1 VDPGL
6 EGFDEASCLS
16 LLVFSRHDP
25 IEPYAPLPGGQLC
38 VWRHT
43 AVRKSRSRRGII
55 PGIQHQMESGRLAW
69 VRAFCYRNDK
79 EQGYAASNHM
89 LRGPG
94 LRLCWGHG
102 LAAVG
107 VVSNSCLRGGFAV
120 GEQVSQAEVQ
130 FRARHALWLRCRP
143 GVLSTEFDSVSRA
156 QGAASRSAG
165 ENEMK
170 ASLRARN
177 G

>member
-1 VDPGL
+1 VDPEL
-6 EGFDEASCLS
+6 QGFDEASRVS
-16 LLVFSRHDP
+16 LLVFGRHDP
-25 IEPYAPLPGGQLC
+25 IEPYAGFSGGQLC
-38 VWRHT
+38 VSMHT
-43 AVRKSRSRRGII
+43 ADRKSRGRRGII
-55 PGIQHQMESGRLAW
+55 PGIHYQLLAGRLAW
-69 VRAFCYRNDK
+69 VRTFCHRKDK
-79 EQGYAASNHM
+79 KQGCAASNQM

-94 LRLCWGHG
+94 LRLCCGYG

-120 GEQVSQAEVQ
+120 GEQVSQTEVQ
-130 FRARHALWLRCRP
+130 LRARHALRVCCCP
-143 GVLSTEFDSVSRA
+143 GVLSAEFDSVSRA